1 VDVNVVLAE
10 TLFKCGFTF
19 LLAFALALYLVPRLR
34 DAAIRMNIVDT
45 PDGKLKNHRQPVPY
59 LGGLGVYLAFLVAL
73 AVTFDFD
80 REVLGLILAGTI
92 VLLLGLIDDFRAL
105 TPGVKFIGQ
114 ILAAGVLIKSGIYIK
129 LVFLP
134 LWATIP
140 LTILWVVAVTNAFN
154 IIDIMDGL
162 SGGVAFCASI
172 PLVVVAIVNGRL
184 MIAIVTLAL
193 AGALLGFLRFNF
205 HPSQI
210 YLGDTGSMF
219 IGLMMASLAMLG
231 SYTGS
236 NVLAALGPGIIL
248 GVPLFDMLFVMYVRW
263 RRGVPVVLGS
273 PDHFALR
280 LRKWRLSTT
289 QTVLVS
295 YLVTLVFGAVALG
308 MMLLPLEPA
317 AVLLGCL
324 VLVVL
329 AAALALKQI
338 DMKL

>member
-1 VDVNVVLAE
+1 VNVMLAGNM
-10 TLFKCGFTF
+10 LKCGFTF

-34 DAAIRMNIVDT
+34 DAAIAMNIVDA
-45 PDGKLKNHRQPVPY
+45 PDGKLKNHRKPVPY
-59 LGGLGVYLAFLVAL
+59 LGGLAVYLAFLVAL
-73 AVTFDFD
+73 AVTFEFD
-80 REVLGLILAGTI
+80 RELLGLVLAGTI
-92 VLLLGLIDDFRAL
+92 VLILGLIDDFRAL

-114 ILAAGVLIKSGIYIK
+114 ILAAAVLIKSGITIK

-134 LWATIP
+134 VWVSIP
-140 LTILWVVAVTNAFN
+140 LTVLWVVAVTNAFN

-162 SGGVAFCASI
+162 SGGVAFCAI
-172 PLVVVAIVNGRL
+172 LPLVVVALVNGRL

-193 AGALLGFLRFNF
+193 AGALLGFLRYNF

-219 IGLMMASLAMLG
+219 IGLMMASLSMLG

-236 NVLAALGPGIIL
+236 NVLAAICPGIIL

-280 LRKWRLSTT
+280 LRQWRLSTP

-295 YLVTLVFGAVALG
+295 YLATLVFGAVALG
-308 MMLLPLEPA
+308 MMHLSLEPA
-317 AVLLGCL
+317 AVLLGCTS
-324 VLVVL
+324 LVVL
-329 AAALALKQI
+329 VAALWLKRI

>member
-1 VDVNVVLAE
+1 VNVILAG
-10 TLFKCGFTF
+10 TLLKCGSTF

-34 DAAIRMNIVDT
+34 DAAIAMKIVDT
-45 PDGKLKNHRQPVPY
+45 PDGKLKNQRQPVPY

-73 AVTFDFD
+73 AVTFEFD
-80 REVLGLILAGTI
+80 REVLGLLLAGSI
-92 VLLLGLIDDFRAL
+92 VLILGLIDDFRAL

-114 ILAAGVLIKSGIYIK
+114 ILAAAVLIKSGIYIK

-134 LWATIP
+134 LWVCIP
-140 LTILWVVAVTNAFN
+140 LTVLWVVAVINAFN

-162 SGGVAFCASI
+162 SGGVAFCASL
-172 PLVVVAIVNGRL
+172 PLVVVALVNGRL

-205 HPSQI
+205 YPSQI

-236 NVLAALGPGIIL
+236 NVLAAVSPGLLL
-248 GVPLFDMLFVMYVRW
+248 GVPLFDMLFVMYIRW

-280 LRKWRLSTT
+280 LRKWRLTT
-289 QTVLVS
+289 AQTVLVS
-295 YLVTLVFGAVALG
+295 YLATLIFGAVALC
-308 MMLLPLEPA
+308 MMQMALKPA
-317 AVLLGCL
+317 AILLGCTAL
-324 VLVVL
+324 SLL
-329 AAALALKQI
+329 AAALLLKRI
-338 DMKL
+338 NMKL

>member
-1 VDVNVVLAE
+1 MNVILAGS
-10 TLFKCGFTF
+10 LLKYGFTF
-19 LLAFALALYLVPRLR
+19 LLAFSLALYLVPRLR
-34 DAAIRMNIVDT
+34 DAAIRMNIVDK
-45 PDGKLKNHRQPVPY
+45 PDGKLKTHQQPVPY
-59 LGGLGVYLAFLVAL
+59 LGGLGVYLAFLLAL
-73 AVTFDFD
+73 ALTFEFD

-92 VLLLGLIDDFRAL
+92 VLILGLIDDFRAL

-114 ILAAGVLIKSGIYIK
+114 IMAAGVLIKSGIYIK

-134 LWATIP
+134 IWATIP
-140 LTILWVVAVTNAFN
+140 LTVLWVVAVTNAFN

-162 SGGVAFCASI
+162 SSGVAFCASL
-172 PLVVVAIVNGRL
+172 PLVVVAFVNGRL

-231 SYTGS
+231 SYTGA
-236 NVLAALGPGIIL
+236 NILAAICPGIIL
-248 GVPLFDMLFVMYVRW
+248 GVPLFDMLFVMYIRW

-280 LRKWRLSTT
+280 LRKWRLTT
-289 QTVLVS
+289 PQTVMVS
-295 YLVTLVFGAVALG
+295 YVATLVFGAVALG
-308 MMLLPLEPA
+308 LMHLPLQPA
-317 AVLLGCL
+317 AVLLGTL
-324 VLVVL
+324 VLGLLV
-329 AAALALKQI
+329 AAIALKRI

>member
-1 VDVNVVLAE
+1 LNAQLAGM
-10 TLFKCGFTF
+10 LLKSGCTF
-19 LLAFALALYLVPRLR
+19 LLAFGMALYLVPRLR
-34 DAAIRMNIVDT
+34 DAALAMNIVDK
-45 PDGKLKNHRQPVPY
+45 PDGRLKTHRQPIPY

-73 AVTFDFD
+73 AVTFEFD
-80 REVLGLILAGTI
+80 REVLGLILSGTI

-134 LWATIP
+134 AWAAIP
-140 LTILWVVAVTNAFN
+140 LTVLWVVAVTNAFN

-162 SGGVAFCASI
+162 SSGVAFCASL
-172 PLVVVAIVNGRL
+172 PLVVVAFVNGRL

-219 IGLMMASLAMLG
+219 IGLMMASLAMQG
-231 SYTGS
+231 SYTGA
-236 NVLAALGPGIIL
+236 NVLAAICPGIIL
-248 GVPLFDMLFVMYVRW
+248 GVPLFDMLFVMYIRW

-280 LRKWRLSTT
+280 LRKWRLTT
-289 QTVLVS
+289 PQTVLVS
-295 YLVTLVFGAVALG
+295 YAATLVFGAVALG
-308 MMLLPLEPA
+308 MMHLPLVPA
-317 AVLLGCL
+317 AVLFGVVAL
-324 VLVVL
+324 VLLVV
-329 AAALALKQI
+329 ALLLKRI

>member
-1 VDVNVVLAE
+1 MNVILAG
-10 TLFKCGFTF
+10 TLLKCGSTF

-34 DAAIRMNIVDT
+34 DAAIEMKIVDT
-45 PDGKLKNHRQPVPY
+45 PDGKLKNQRQPVPY

-73 AVTFDFD
+73 AVTFEFD

-92 VLLLGLIDDFRAL
+92 VLILGLIDDFRAL

-134 LWATIP
+134 LWVSIP
-140 LTILWVVAVTNAFN
+140 LTVLWVVAVINAFN

-162 SGGVAFCASI
+162 SGGVAFCASL
-172 PLVVVAIVNGRL
+172 PLVVVALVNGRL

-219 IGLMMASLAMLG
+219 VGLMMASLAMLG

-236 NVLAALGPGIIL
+236 NVLAAVSPGLLL

-280 LRKWRLSTT
+280 LRKWRLTT
-289 QTVLVS
+289 VQTVLVS
-295 YLVTLVFGAVALG
+295 YLATLIFGAVVLCMMQLALK
-308 MMLLPLEPA
+308 PA
-317 AVLLGCL
+317 AILLGCTAL
-324 VLVVL
+324 SLL
-329 AAALALKQI
+329 AAALWLRRI

>member
-1 VDVNVVLAE
+1 MNAILAGSLL
-10 TLFKCGFTF
+10 TYGFTF
-19 LLAFALALYLVPRLR
+19 LLAFGLALYLVPRLR

-45 PDGKLKNHRQPVPY
+45 PDGKLKQHRTPVPY
-59 LGGLGVYLAFLVAL
+59 LGGLGVYLAFLVTL

-92 VLLLGLIDDFRAL
+92 VLVLGLIDDFRAL

-114 ILAAGVLIKSGIYIK
+114 LLAAAVLIKSGIYIK

-134 LWATIP
+134 LWVTIP
-140 LTILWVVAVTNAFN
+140 LTVLWIVAVTNAFN

-162 SGGVAFCASI
+162 SGGVAFCATL
-172 PLVVVAIVNGRL
+172 PLVVVALVNGRV

-193 AGALLGFLRFNF
+193 AGALLGFLRYNF

-236 NVLAALGPGIIL
+236 NLLASLCPGIIL
-248 GVPLFDMLFVMYVRW
+248 GVPLFDMLFVMYIRS

-280 LRKWRLSTT
+280 LRKWRFSTP
-289 QTVLVS
+289 QTVVLS
-295 YLVTLVFGAVALG
+295 YVATLVFGAVALG
-308 MMLLPLEPA
+308 IMILPLAPA
-317 AVLLGCL
+317 ALLLGSL
-324 VLVVL
+324 VLALLV
-329 AAALALKQI
+329 AALLLKRI

>member
-1 VDVNVVLAE
+1 MNVILAG
-10 TLFKCGFTF
+10 TLLKCGFTF
-19 LLAFALALYLVPRLR
+19 LLAFALSLYLVPQLR
-34 DAAIRMNIVDT
+34 DAAIAMKIVDM

-73 AVTFDFD
+73 AVTFEFD
-80 REVLGLILAGTI
+80 RELLGLILAGTI
-92 VLLLGLIDDFRAL
+92 VLILGLIDDFRAL

-114 ILAAGVLIKSGIYIK
+114 ILAAAVLIKSGIYIK

-134 LWATIP
+134 LWVSIP
-140 LTILWVVAVTNAFN
+140 LTVLWVVAVINAFN

-162 SGGVAFCASI
+162 SGGVAFCASL
-172 PLVVVAIVNGRL
+172 PLVVVALVNGRL

-236 NVLAALGPGIIL
+236 NVLAAICPGIIL
-248 GVPLFDMLFVMYVRW
+248 GVPLFDMLFVMYIRW
-263 RRGVPVVLGS
+263 RRGVPMVAGS

-280 LRKWRLSTT
+280 LRKWRFTTT

-295 YLVTLVFGAVALG
+295 YLVTLIFGAVALG
-308 MMLLPLEPA
+308 MMQMALEPA
-317 AVLLGCL
+317 AILLGCT
-324 VLVVL
+324 VL
-329 AAALALKQI
+329 ALLAATLWLKRI